1 MYFTKI
7 ELHNFGIY
15 EGTHVMS
22 LSPKNGQRNITLVG
36 GLNGRG
42 KTTFH
47 DAILLALYGRNALK
61 YIQEKERS
69 YERLLLNRINKH
81 ASDGSAYISISMRLD
96 DGTDIRIIRKW
107 TKRKSKAAQEFRV
120 EKNGTVDGL
129 LGENWDFYIDE
140 ILPFGIARFFF
151 FNNEKIT
158 QLADDVSFEQ
168 IKVSIK
174 SAIGI
179 SAIEKAIE
187 HLDGIVQKKEKALK
201 DFEASEENLGYRETS
216 HQIAEV
222 DERLSKARDRAN
234 DLELQLEELSATA
247 DAREKEFWAAGGNLS
262 KDRETIKAE
271 KERLAN
277 DAERTHDNI
286 MKLASDAASPLF
298 MCREL
303 VSKVYNTNQAFQ
315 KSQME
320 RHSDEFRH
328 DSYHRIVDRIRG
340 FGIPDELYDEL
351 ITVLSEELLKPF
363 SEANG
368 LPNINFAG
376 TSMLLLEQLLADTF
390 KQFPFKVRSLL
401 DKVEQQESELMSL
414 DSHLDAAD
422 DKTVAMRL
430 FDALKDVENERST
443 VAADYKQQL
452 GHIQALTN
460 ERASLSAKRSKFI
473 KAITAKENTN
483 DDNARMIRY
492 AAMSIDVLTELKIR
506 LQRQKVEKLS
516 DTVTNCFKA
525 LVEKESLVKKIHID
539 SETLDVSIT
548 DIDGKVIQKDQ
559 LSAGEQ
565 QMFAVSIVWA
575 LALTSGYK
583 APVVIDTPMA
593 RLDSQ
598 NRSNFV
604 LKYLPAASEQVI
616 VLSTDEEIYGQ
627 YLAQIQDHV
636 IDCYTL
642 LYHEEGQYTE
652 IVKGYF
658 GEAVGQ

>member
-15 EGTHVMS
+15 EGTHVMP
-22 LSPKNGQRNITLVG
+22 LSKRDGQRNITLVG

-81 ASDGSAYISISMRLD
+81 ATDDCAYISLSMRLD
-96 DGTDIRIIRKW
+96 DGTDICIVRKW
-107 TKRKSKAAQEFRV
+107 AKRKNKAIQEFRV
-120 EKNGTVDGL
+120 EKNGVVDGL

-187 HLDGIVQKKEKALK
+187 HLDSIVQKKEKALK
-201 DFEASEENLGYRETS
+201 EFEDSEENLGYREAS
-216 HQIAEV
+216 QQIAEV
-222 DERLSKARDRAN
+222 DERLSDARARAN
-234 DLELQLEELSATA
+234 DLELQLDQLTAVA

-262 KDRETIKAE
+262 KDREAIKAE
-271 KERLAN
+271 KQRLA
-277 DAERTHDNI
+277 DNTEKTQNEI
-286 MKLASDAASPLF
+286 LKTASDAASPLF
-298 MCREL
+298 MCQEL
-303 VSKVYNTNQAFQ
+303 VSKVYSTNQTLQ
-315 KSQME
+315 KKLLE
-320 RHSDEFRH
+320 RHSDEFRQ
-328 DSYHRIVDRIRG
+328 DSYYRIIDRIRE
-340 FGIPDELYDEL
+340 FAIPSELYDEL
-351 ITVLSEELLKPF
+351 IMVLSEELLKPF
-363 SEANG
+363 SNANE
-368 LPNINFAG
+368 LPAINF
-376 TSMLLLEQLLADTF
+376 TDMSMLLLEQLLTDAF
-390 KQFPFKVRSLL
+390 RQFPFKARSLL
-401 DKVEQQESELMSL
+401 DKVEQQESELMNL

-430 FDALKDVENERST
+430 FDALKDVENEKST
-443 VAADYKQQL
+443 LAAEQKQQL
-452 GHIQALTN
+452 AHIQSLTN

-483 DDNARMIRY
+483 DDNSRIIRY
-492 AAMSIDVLTELKIR
+492 AMMSIDVLTELKIR

-516 DTVTNCFKA
+516 DTVTQCFKA
-525 LVEKESLVKKIHID
+525 LVEKESLIKRISID
-539 SETLDVSIT
+539 PETLDVAIT
-548 DIDGKVIQKDQ
+548 DIDDKMIQKDQ

-627 YLAQIQDHV
+627 YLDLVQANI

-652 IVKGYF
+652 ITKGYF
-658 GEAVGQ
+658 GEMIGQ

>member
-15 EGTHVMS
+15 KGTHVMS

-81 ASDGSAYISISMRLD
+81 ASDDCAYVSISMRLD
-96 DGTDIRIIRKW
+96 DGTDICIIRKW
-107 TKRKSKAAQEFRV
+107 TRRRNKAFQEFRV
-120 EKNGTVDGL
+120 EKNGAVDGL

-187 HLDGIVQKKEKALK
+187 HLDSIVQKKEKAQK
-201 DFEASEENLGYRETS
+201 EFESSEENLGYRETS
-216 HQIAEV
+216 RQIAEV
-222 DERLSKARDRAN
+222 DERLARARVRAN
-234 DLELQLEELSATA
+234 DLELQLDELTATA

-262 KDRETIKAE
+262 KNREAIKAE
-271 KERLAN
+271 KQRLT
-277 DAERTHDNI
+277 DDTERTQNDI
-286 MKLASDAASPLF
+286 VRLASDAASPLY
-298 MCREL
+298 MCQEL
-303 VSKVYNTNQAFQ
+303 VSKVYSTNQALQ
-315 KSQME
+315 KSQIE
-320 RHSDEFRH
+320 RRSDEFRQ
-328 DSYHRIVDRIRG
+328 DSYHRIVDRLCR
-340 FGIPDELYDEL
+340 FDIPGELYNEL
-351 ITVLSEELLKPF
+351 IAILSEELLKPF
-363 SEANG
+363 SKANE
-368 LPNINFAG
+368 LPNIIFTG
-376 TSMLLLEQLLADTF
+376 TSMLMLEQLLADIF
-390 KQFPFKVRSLL
+390 QEFPFKVRSLL
-401 DKVEQQESELMSL
+401 NKVEQQENKLMSL
-414 DSHLDAAD
+414 DSHLDAVD

-430 FDALKDVENERST
+430 FDALKDVENEKST
-443 VAADYKQQL
+443 VAAEHKQQL
-452 GHIQALTN
+452 AHIQALTN

-483 DDNARMIRY
+483 DDNARIIRY
-492 AAMSIDVLTELKIR
+492 AAMSIDVLGELKIR
-506 LQRQKVEKLS
+506 LQRQKIEKLS
-516 DTVTNCFKA
+516 DTVTSCFKN
-525 LVEKESLVKKIHID
+525 LVQKESLVKRIHID
-539 SETLDVSIT
+539 PETLDVTIV
-548 DIDGKVIQKDQ
+548 DIDGKTIQKDQ

-598 NRSNFV
+598 NRFNFV
-604 LKYLPAASEQVI
+604 QKYLPAASEQVI

-627 YLAQIQDHV
+627 YLDLVKANM

-658 GEAVGQ
+658 GGAADR

>member
-1 MYFTKI
+1 
-7 ELHNFGIY
+7 
-15 EGTHVMS
+15 
-22 LSPKNGQRNITLVG
+22 
-36 GLNGRG
+36 
-42 KTTFH
+42 
-47 DAILLALYGRNALK
+47 
-61 YIQEKERS
+61 
-69 YERLLLNRINKH
+69 
-81 ASDGSAYISISMRLD
+81 
-96 DGTDIRIIRKW
+96 
-107 TKRKSKAAQEFRV
+107 
-120 EKNGTVDGL
+120 
-129 LGENWDFYIDE
+129 
-140 ILPFGIARFFF
+140 
-151 FNNEKIT
+151 
-158 QLADDVSFEQ
+158 
-168 IKVSIK
+168 
-174 SAIGI
+174 
-179 SAIEKAIE
+179 
-187 HLDGIVQKKEKALK
+187 
-201 DFEASEENLGYRETS
+201 
-216 HQIAEV
+216 
-222 DERLSKARDRAN
+222 
-234 DLELQLEELSATA
+234 
-247 DAREKEFWAAGGNLS
+247 
-262 KDRETIKAE
+262 
-271 KERLAN
+271 
-277 DAERTHDNI
+277 
-286 MKLASDAASPLF
+286 
-298 MCREL
+298 
-303 VSKVYNTNQAFQ
+303 
-315 KSQME
+315 
-320 RHSDEFRH
+320 
-328 DSYHRIVDRIRG
+328 
-340 FGIPDELYDEL
+340 
-351 ITVLSEELLKPF
+351 
-363 SEANG
+363 
-368 LPNINFAG
+368 
-376 TSMLLLEQLLADTF
+376 MLLLEQLLADTF
-390 KQFPFKVRSLL
+390 KQFPFKARSLL

-430 FDALKDVENERST
+430 FDALKDVENKRST

-616 VLSTDEEIYGQ
+616 VLSTDEEMYGQ

>member
-15 EGTHVMS
+15 KGTHVMS

-81 ASDGSAYISISMRLD
+81 ASDDCAYVSISMRLD
-96 DGTDIRIIRKW
+96 DGTDICIIRKW
-107 TKRKSKAAQEFRV
+107 TRRRNKAFQEFRV
-120 EKNGTVDGL
+120 EKNGAVDGL

-187 HLDGIVQKKEKALK
+187 HLDSIVQKKEKAQK
-201 DFEASEENLGYRETS
+201 EFESSEENLGYRETS
-216 HQIAEV
+216 RQIAEV
-222 DERLSKARDRAN
+222 DERLARARVRAN
-234 DLELQLEELSATA
+234 DLELQLDELTATA

-262 KDRETIKAE
+262 KNREAIKAE
-271 KERLAN
+271 KQRLT
-277 DAERTHDNI
+277 DDTERTQNDI
-286 MKLASDAASPLF
+286 VRLASDAASPLY
-298 MCREL
+298 MCQEL
-303 VSKVYNTNQAFQ
+303 VSKVYSTNQALQ
-315 KSQME
+315 KSQIE
-320 RHSDEFRH
+320 RRSDEFRQ
-328 DSYHRIVDRIRG
+328 DSYHRIVDRLCR
-340 FGIPDELYDEL
+340 FDIPGELYNEL
-351 ITVLSEELLKPF
+351 IAILSEELLKPF
-363 SEANG
+363 SKANE
-368 LPNINFAG
+368 LPNIIFTG
-376 TSMLLLEQLLADTF
+376 TSMLMLEQLLADIF
-390 KQFPFKVRSLL
+390 QEFPFKVRSLL
-401 DKVEQQESELMSL
+401 NKVEQQENKLMSL
-414 DSHLDAAD
+414 DSHLDAVD

-430 FDALKDVENERST
+430 FDALKDVENEKST
-443 VAADYKQQL
+443 VAAEHKQQL
-452 GHIQALTN
+452 AHIQALTN

-483 DDNARMIRY
+483 DDNARIIRY
-492 AAMSIDVLTELKIR
+492 AAMSIDVLGELKIR
-506 LQRQKVEKLS
+506 LQRQKIEKLS
-516 DTVTNCFKA
+516 DTVTSCFKN
-525 LVEKESLVKKIHID
+525 LVQKESLVKRIHID
-539 SETLDVSIT
+539 PETLDVTIV
-548 DIDGKVIQKDQ
+548 DIDGKTIQKDQ

-565 QMFAVSIVWA
+565 QMFAVSIVRA

-598 NRSNFV
+598 NRFNFV
-604 LKYLPAASEQVI
+604 QKYLPAASEQVI

-627 YLAQIQDHV
+627 YLDLVKANM

-658 GEAVGQ
+658 GGAADR

>member
-15 EGTHVMS
+15 KGTHVMS

-81 ASDGSAYISISMRLD
+81 ASDDCAYVSISMRLD
-96 DGTDIRIIRKW
+96 DGTDICIIRKW
-107 TKRKSKAAQEFRV
+107 TRRRNKAFQEFRV
-120 EKNGTVDGL
+120 EKNGAVDGL

-187 HLDGIVQKKEKALK
+187 HLDSIVQKKEKAQK
-201 DFEASEENLGYRETS
+201 EFESSEENLGYRETS
-216 HQIAEV
+216 RQIAEV
-222 DERLSKARDRAN
+222 DERLARARVRAN
-234 DLELQLEELSATA
+234 DLELQLDELTATA

-262 KDRETIKAE
+262 KNREAIKAE
-271 KERLAN
+271 KQRLT
-277 DAERTHDNI
+277 DDTERTQNDI
-286 MKLASDAASPLF
+286 VRLASDAASPLY
-298 MCREL
+298 MCQEL
-303 VSKVYNTNQAFQ
+303 VSKVYSTNQALQ
-315 KSQME
+315 KSQIE
-320 RHSDEFRH
+320 RRSDEFRQ
-328 DSYHRIVDRIRG
+328 DSYHRIVDRLCR
-340 FGIPDELYDEL
+340 FDIPGELYNEL
-351 ITVLSEELLKPF
+351 IAILSEELLKPF
-363 SEANG
+363 SKANE
-368 LPNINFAG
+368 LPNIIFTG
-376 TSMLLLEQLLADTF
+376 TSMLMLEQLLADIF
-390 KQFPFKVRSLL
+390 QEFPFKVRSLL
-401 DKVEQQESELMSL
+401 NKVEQQENKLMSL
-414 DSHLDAAD
+414 DSHLDAVD

-430 FDALKDVENERST
+430 FDALKDVENEKST
-443 VAADYKQQL
+443 VAAEHKQQL
-452 GHIQALTN
+452 AHIQALTN

-483 DDNARMIRY
+483 DDNARIIRY
-492 AAMSIDVLTELKIR
+492 AAMSIDVLGELKIR
-506 LQRQKVEKLS
+506 LQRQKIEKLS
-516 DTVTNCFKA
+516 DTVTSCFKN
-525 LVEKESLVKKIHID
+525 LVQKESLVNRIHID
-539 SETLDVSIT
+539 PETLDVTIV
-548 DIDGKVIQKDQ
+548 DIDGKTIQKDQ

-604 LKYLPAASEQVI
+604 QKYLPAASEQVI

-627 YLAQIQDHV
+627 YLDLVKANM

-658 GEAVGQ
+658 GGAADR

>member
-7 ELHNFGIY
+7 ELYNFGIY
-15 EGTHVMS
+15 KGTHVMT

-47 DAILLALYGRNALK
+47 DAILLTLYGRNALK

-81 ASDGSAYISISMRLD
+81 ASDDCAYVSISMRLD
-96 DGTDIRIIRKW
+96 DGTDICIIRKW
-107 TKRKSKAAQEFRV
+107 TRRRNKAFQEFRV
-120 EKNGTVDGL
+120 EKNGAVDDL
-129 LGENWDFYIDE
+129 LAENWDFYIDE

-187 HLDGIVQKKEKALK
+187 HLDSIVQKKEKAQK
-201 DFEASEENLGYRETS
+201 EFESSEENLGYRETS
-216 HQIAEV
+216 RQIAEV
-222 DERLSKARDRAN
+222 DERLTKARAHAN
-234 DLELQLEELSATA
+234 DLELQLDELAAAA

-262 KDRETIKAE
+262 KDREAIKAE
-271 KERLAN
+271 KQHLA
-277 DAERTHDNI
+277 DDTERTQNDI
-286 MKLASDAASPLF
+286 VRLVSDAASPLF
-298 MCREL
+298 MCQEL
-303 VSKVYNTNQAFQ
+303 VSKVYSTNQALQ
-315 KSQME
+315 KSQIE
-320 RHSDEFRH
+320 RHSDEFRQ
-328 DSYHRIVDRIRG
+328 DSYHRIVDRLCR
-340 FGIPDELYDEL
+340 FDIPGELYNEL
-351 ITVLSEELLKPF
+351 IEILSEELLKP
-363 SEANG
+363 SSKANK
-368 LPNINFAG
+368 LPNIIFTG
-376 TSMLLLEQLLADTF
+376 TSMLMLEQLLADIF
-390 KQFPFKVRSLL
+390 QEFPFKVRSLL
-401 DKVEQQESELMSL
+401 NKVEQQESKLMSL
-414 DSHLDAAD
+414 DSHLDAVD

-430 FDALKDVENERST
+430 FDALKDVENEKST
-443 VAADYKQQL
+443 VAAEHKQQL
-452 GHIQALTN
+452 AHIQALTN

-483 DDNARMIRY
+483 DDNARIIRY
-492 AAMSIDVLTELKIR
+492 AAMSIDVLAELKIR

-516 DTVTNCFKA
+516 DTVTSCFKN
-525 LVEKESLVKKIHID
+525 LVQKESLVKRIHID
-539 SETLDVSIT
+539 PETLDVTIV
-548 DIDGKVIQKDQ
+548 DIDDKTIQKDQ

-604 LKYLPAASEQVI
+604 QKYLPAASEQVI

-627 YLAQIQDHV
+627 YLDLVKANV

-642 LYHEEGQYTE
+642 FYHEEGQYTE

-658 GEAVGQ
+658 GGAADR

>member
-15 EGTHVMS
+15 KGTHVMS

-81 ASDGSAYISISMRLD
+81 ASDDCAYVSISMRLD
-96 DGTDIRIIRKW
+96 DGTDICIIRKW
-107 TKRKSKAAQEFRV
+107 TRRRNKAFQEFRV
-120 EKNGTVDGL
+120 EKNGAVDGL

-187 HLDGIVQKKEKALK
+187 HLDSIVQKKEKAQK
-201 DFEASEENLGYRETS
+201 EFESSEENLGYRETS
-216 HQIAEV
+216 RQIAEV
-222 DERLSKARDRAN
+222 DERLARARVRAN
-234 DLELQLEELSATA
+234 DLELQLDELTATA

-262 KDRETIKAE
+262 KNREAIKAE
-271 KERLAN
+271 KQRLT
-277 DAERTHDNI
+277 DDTERTQNDI
-286 MKLASDAASPLF
+286 VRLASDAASPLY
-298 MCREL
+298 MCQEL
-303 VSKVYNTNQAFQ
+303 VSKVYSTNQALQ
-315 KSQME
+315 KSQIE
-320 RHSDEFRH
+320 RRSDEFRQ
-328 DSYHRIVDRIRG
+328 DSYHRIVDRLCR
-340 FGIPDELYDEL
+340 FDIPGELYNEL
-351 ITVLSEELLKPF
+351 IAILSEELLKPF
-363 SEANG
+363 SKANE
-368 LPNINFAG
+368 LPNIIFTG
-376 TSMLLLEQLLADTF
+376 TSMLMLEQLLADIF
-390 KQFPFKVRSLL
+390 QEFPFKVRSLL
-401 DKVEQQESELMSL
+401 NKVEQQENKLMSL
-414 DSHLDAAD
+414 DSHLDAVD

-430 FDALKDVENERST
+430 FDALKDVENEKST
-443 VAADYKQQL
+443 VAAEHKQQL
-452 GHIQALTN
+452 AHIQALTN

-483 DDNARMIRY
+483 DDNARIIRY
-492 AAMSIDVLTELKIR
+492 AAMSIDVLGELKIR
-506 LQRQKVEKLS
+506 LQRQKIEKLS
-516 DTVTNCFKA
+516 DTVTSCFKN
-525 LVEKESLVKKIHID
+525 LVQKESLVKRIHINP
-539 SETLDVSIT
+539 ETLDVTIV
-548 DIDGKVIQKDQ
+548 DIDGKTIQKDQ

-604 LKYLPAASEQVI
+604 QKYLPAASEQVI

-627 YLAQIQDHV
+627 YLDLVKANM

-658 GEAVGQ
+658 GGAADR

>member
-7 ELHNFGIY
+7 ELYNFGIY
-15 EGTHVMS
+15 KGTHVMT
-22 LSPKNGQRNITLVG
+22 LSPKDGQRNITLVG

-81 ASDGSAYISISMRLD
+81 ASDSCAYVSVSMQLD
-96 DGTDIRIIRKW
+96 DGTDIRIVRKW
-107 TKRKSKAAQEFRV
+107 AKRKNKAVQEFHV
-120 EKNGTVDGL
+120 EKNGAADHL

-168 IKVSIK
+168 IKLSIK

-187 HLDGIVQKKEKALK
+187 HLDSIVQKKEKALK
-201 DFEASEENLGYRETS
+201 EFEASEENLGYRETS
-216 HQIAEV
+216 QQISEV
-222 DERLSKARDRAN
+222 DVRLNDARARAN
-234 DLELQLEELSATA
+234 DLELQLDELTATA
-247 DAREKEFWAAGGNLS
+247 DIREKEFWAAGGNLS
-262 KDRETIKAE
+262 KDREAIKAE
-271 KERLAN
+271 KQRLSD
-277 DAERTHDNI
+277 DAEKTQNEI
-286 MKLASDAASPLF
+286 VKLASDASSPLF
-298 MCREL
+298 MCRDL
-303 VSKVYNTNQAFQ
+303 VSKAYNTNQALQ
-315 KSQME
+315 KSQLE
-320 RHSDEFRH
+320 RHSDEFRQ
-328 DSYHRIVDRIRG
+328 DSYYRIVDRIHE
-340 FGIPDELYDEL
+340 FNIPAELYTEL
-351 ITVLSEELLKPF
+351 IAVLSEELLNPVSK
-363 SEANG
+363 ANE
-368 LPNINFAG
+368 LPDIDFTS
-376 TSMLLLEQLLADTF
+376 TSMLILEQLLTETF
-390 KQFPFKVRSLL
+390 QQFPFKVRSLL
-401 DKVEQQESELMSL
+401 GKVEQQESKLMNL
-414 DSHLDAAD
+414 DSHLEAAD
-422 DKTVAMRL
+422 DKNVAMRL

-443 VAADYKQQL
+443 VAAEYKQQL

-460 ERASLSAKRSKFI
+460 ERASLSARRSKFI

-483 DDNARMIRY
+483 DDNARIIRY

-516 DTVTNCFKA
+516 DTVTNCFKT
-525 LVEKESLVKKIHID
+525 LVEKESLFKRVHID
-539 SETLDVSIT
+539 PETLDVTIV
-548 DIDGKVIQKDQ
+548 DIDDKIIQKDQ

-604 LKYLPAASEQVI
+604 SKYLPAASEQVI

-627 YLAQIQDHV
+627 YLDLLQANV

-658 GEAVGQ
+658 EEAAGQ

>member
-15 EGTHVMS
+15 KGTHVMS

-81 ASDGSAYISISMRLD
+81 ASDDCAYVSISMRLD
-96 DGTDIRIIRKW
+96 DGTDICIIRKW
-107 TKRKSKAAQEFRV
+107 TRRRNKAFQEFRV
-120 EKNGTVDGL
+120 EKNGAVDGL

-187 HLDGIVQKKEKALK
+187 HLDSIVQKKEKAQK
-201 DFEASEENLGYRETS
+201 EFESSEENLGYRETS
-216 HQIAEV
+216 RQIEEV
-222 DERLSKARDRAN
+222 DERLARARVRAN
-234 DLELQLEELSATA
+234 DLELQLDELTATA

-262 KDRETIKAE
+262 KNREAIKAE
-271 KERLAN
+271 KQRLT
-277 DAERTHDNI
+277 DDTERTQNDI
-286 MKLASDAASPLF
+286 VRLASDAASPLY
-298 MCREL
+298 MCQEL
-303 VSKVYNTNQAFQ
+303 VSKVYSTNQALQ
-315 KSQME
+315 KSQIE
-320 RHSDEFRH
+320 RRSDEFRQ
-328 DSYHRIVDRIRG
+328 DSYHRIVDRLCR
-340 FGIPDELYDEL
+340 FDIPGELYNEL
-351 ITVLSEELLKPF
+351 IAILSEELLKPF
-363 SEANG
+363 SKANE
-368 LPNINFAG
+368 LPNIIFTG
-376 TSMLLLEQLLADTF
+376 TSMLMLEQLLADIF
-390 KQFPFKVRSLL
+390 QEFPFKVRSLL
-401 DKVEQQESELMSL
+401 NKVEQQENKLMSL
-414 DSHLDAAD
+414 DSHLDAVD

-430 FDALKDVENERST
+430 FDALKDVENEKST
-443 VAADYKQQL
+443 VAAEHKQQL
-452 GHIQALTN
+452 AHIQALTN
-460 ERASLSAKRSKFI
+460 ERASLFAKRSKFI

-483 DDNARMIRY
+483 DDNARIIRY
-492 AAMSIDVLTELKIR
+492 AAMSIDVLGELKIR
-506 LQRQKVEKLS
+506 LQRQKIEKLS
-516 DTVTNCFKA
+516 DTVTSCFKN
-525 LVEKESLVKKIHID
+525 LVQKESLVNRIHID
-539 SETLDVSIT
+539 PETLDVTIV
-548 DIDGKVIQKDQ
+548 DIDGKTIQKDQ

-604 LKYLPAASEQVI
+604 QKYLPAASEQVI

-627 YLAQIQDHV
+627 YLDLVKANM

-658 GEAVGQ
+658 GGAADR

>member
-15 EGTHVMS
+15 KGTHVMS
-22 LSPKNGQRNITLVG
+22 LSPRNGQRNITLVG

-81 ASDGSAYISISMRLD
+81 ASDDCAYISISMRLD
-96 DGTDIRIIRKW
+96 DGTDICIIRKW
-107 TKRKSKAAQEFRV
+107 TRRRNKAVQEFRV
-120 EKNGTVDGL
+120 EKNGAVDGL

-187 HLDGIVQKKEKALK
+187 HLDSIVQKKEKAQK
-201 DFEASEENLGYRETS
+201 EFESSEENLGYRETS
-216 HQIAEV
+216 RQIAEV
-222 DERLSKARDRAN
+222 DERLAKARARAN
-234 DLELQLEELSATA
+234 DLELQLDELTAAA

-262 KDRETIKAE
+262 KDREAIKAE
-271 KERLAN
+271 KQRLTDDTEKTQN
-277 DAERTHDNI
+277 DIVR
-286 MKLASDAASPLF
+286 LASDAASPLY

-303 VSKVYNTNQAFQ
+303 VSKVYSTNQALQ
-315 KSQME
+315 KSQIE
-320 RHSDEFRH
+320 RRSDEFRQ
-328 DSYHRIVDRIRG
+328 DSYHRIVDRLCR
-340 FGIPDELYDEL
+340 FDIPGELYNEL
-351 ITVLSEELLKPF
+351 IAILSEELLKPF
-363 SEANG
+363 SKANE
-368 LPNINFAG
+368 LPNIIFTG
-376 TSMLLLEQLLADTF
+376 TSMLMLEQLLADIF
-390 KQFPFKVRSLL
+390 QEFPFRVRSLL
-401 DKVEQQESELMSL
+401 NKVEQQESKLMSL

-430 FDALKDVENERST
+430 FDALKDVENEKST
-443 VAADYKQQL
+443 VAAEHKQQL
-452 GHIQALTN
+452 AHIQALTN

-483 DDNARMIRY
+483 DDNARIIRY
-492 AAMSIDVLTELKIR
+492 AAMSIDVLAELKIR

-516 DTVTNCFKA
+516 DTVTSCFKN
-525 LVEKESLVKKIHID
+525 LVQKESLVKRIHID
-539 SETLDVSIT
+539 PETLDVTIVDVDDKT
-548 DIDGKVIQKDQ
+548 IQKDQ

-604 LKYLPAASEQVI
+604 QKYLPAASEQVI

-627 YLAQIQDHV
+627 YLDLVKANV
-636 IDCYTL
+636 IDRYTL

-658 GEAVGQ
+658 GEAADR

>member
-69 YERLLLNRINKH
+69 YERLLLNRLNKH
-81 ASDGSAYISISMRLD
+81 ASDGSAYISISMKLD

-107 TKRKSKAAQEFRV
+107 TKRKNKAVQEFRV

-187 HLDGIVQKKEKALK
+187 HLDSIVQRKEKALR
-201 DFEASEENLGYRETS
+201 DFEDSEENQGYRETS
-216 HQIAEV
+216 RQIGEV

-234 DLELQLEELSATA
+234 NLEFQLEELTATV
-247 DAREKEFWAAGGNLS
+247 DAREREFWAAGGNLS
-262 KDRETIKAE
+262 KNRETIKAE

-277 DAERTHDNI
+277 DTEKTHDNI
-286 MKLASDAASPLF
+286 MKLASDAASPLY

-303 VSKVYNTNQAFQ
+303 VAKVYNTNQAFQ

-328 DSYHRIVDRIRG
+328 DSYLRIVDRIRG
-340 FGIPDELYDEL
+340 FGFPDELYDEL
-351 ITVLSEELLKPF
+351 ITVLSEELLKPL
-363 SEANG
+363 SEANE
-368 LPNINFAG
+368 LSNINFAG
-376 TSMLLLEQLLADTF
+376 TSMLMLEQLLTDTF

-401 DKVEQQESELMSL
+401 DKVEQQESELMNL

-430 FDALKDVENERST
+430 YDALKDVENERSA
-443 VAADYKQQL
+443 VDAEYKQQL
-452 GHIQALTN
+452 GHIQVLTN

-525 LVEKESLVKKIHID
+525 LVEKESLGLV
-539 SETLDVSIT
+539 
-548 DIDGKVIQKDQ
+548 
-559 LSAGEQ
+559 
-565 QMFAVSIVWA
+565 
-575 LALTSGYK
+575 
-583 APVVIDTPMA
+583 
-593 RLDSQ
+593 
-598 NRSNFV
+598 
-604 LKYLPAASEQVI
+604 
-616 VLSTDEEIYGQ
+616 
-627 YLAQIQDHV
+627 
-636 IDCYTL
+636 
-642 LYHEEGQYTE
+642 
-652 IVKGYF
+652 
-658 GEAVGQ
+658 

>member
-15 EGTHVMS
+15 KGTHVMS

-81 ASDGSAYISISMRLD
+81 ASDDCAYVSISMRLD
-96 DGTDIRIIRKW
+96 DGTDICIIRKW
-107 TKRKSKAAQEFRV
+107 TRRRNKAFQEFRV
-120 EKNGTVDGL
+120 EKNGAVDGL

-187 HLDGIVQKKEKALK
+187 HLDSIVQKKEKAQK
-201 DFEASEENLGYRETS
+201 EFESSEENLGYRETS
-216 HQIAEV
+216 RQIEEV
-222 DERLSKARDRAN
+222 DERLARARVRAN
-234 DLELQLEELSATA
+234 DLELQLDELTATA

-262 KDRETIKAE
+262 KNREAIKAE
-271 KERLAN
+271 KQRLT
-277 DAERTHDNI
+277 DDTERTQNDI
-286 MKLASDAASPLF
+286 VRLASDAASPLY
-298 MCREL
+298 MCQEL
-303 VSKVYNTNQAFQ
+303 VSKVYSTNQALQ
-315 KSQME
+315 KSQIE
-320 RHSDEFRH
+320 RRSDEFRQ
-328 DSYHRIVDRIRG
+328 DSYHRIVDRLCR
-340 FGIPDELYDEL
+340 FDIPGELYNEL
-351 ITVLSEELLKPF
+351 IAILSEELLKPF
-363 SEANG
+363 SKANE
-368 LPNINFAG
+368 LPNIIFTG
-376 TSMLLLEQLLADTF
+376 TSMLMLEQLLADIF
-390 KQFPFKVRSLL
+390 QEFPFKVRSLL
-401 DKVEQQESELMSL
+401 NKVEQQENKLMSL
-414 DSHLDAAD
+414 DSHLDAVD

-430 FDALKDVENERST
+430 FDALKDVENEKST
-443 VAADYKQQL
+443 VAAEHKQQL
-452 GHIQALTN
+452 AHIQALTN

-483 DDNARMIRY
+483 DDNARIIRY
-492 AAMSIDVLTELKIR
+492 AAMSIDVLGELKIR
-506 LQRQKVEKLS
+506 LQRQKIEKLS
-516 DTVTNCFKA
+516 DTVTSCFKN
-525 LVEKESLVKKIHID
+525 LVQKESLVNRIHID
-539 SETLDVSIT
+539 PETLDVTIV
-548 DIDGKVIQKDQ
+548 DIDGKTIQKDQ

-604 LKYLPAASEQVI
+604 QKYLPAASEQVI

-627 YLAQIQDHV
+627 YLDLVKANM

-658 GEAVGQ
+658 GGAADR